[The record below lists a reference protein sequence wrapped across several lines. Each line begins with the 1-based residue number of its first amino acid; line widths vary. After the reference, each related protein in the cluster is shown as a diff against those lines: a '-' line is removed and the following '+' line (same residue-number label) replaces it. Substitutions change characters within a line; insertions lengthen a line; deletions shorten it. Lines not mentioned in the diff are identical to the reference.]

1 MKIDYISDLHID
13 MYFDAHKPLEEE
25 EFRTLFEDI
34 ILKDDRTPGDVLV
47 IAGDLGHSNEQN
59 QRMLFILQKLYY
71 QQIVFVLGNH
81 DYYLMEELGAL
92 EKYKN
97 SFDRVKE
104 MREWA
109 DNQKHIHCLNGSV
122 VEIDGV
128 RFGGCDGWYDGTY
141 AYRHFEHNSYLP
153 KENVLADLWRSAN
166 IDPKKIK
173 GIKHF
178 KELWEVERKK
188 IHQVYRKCDVM
199 VTHTNPSIKK
209 DHSVE
214 SVRENKTNAFF
225 TFDGLGYAKSGSMK
239 YWLFGHTN
247 TVNSYEIHGVKFKC
261 NPIGYDDGS
270 YMGDWSQ
277 IRSIE
282 IGGGA

>member
-13 MYFDAHKPLEEE
+13 MYFDAHKELEEE
-25 EFRTLFEDI
+25 AFRTLFEDI
-34 ILKDDRTPGDVLV
+34 ILDHGNRKPGNVLV
-47 IAGDLGHSNEQN
+47 IAGDLGHSNAQN

-71 QQIVFVLGNH
+71 KDIVFVLGNH
-81 DYYLMEELGAL
+81 DYYLTEDLDS
-92 EKYKN
+92 KQYKD
-97 SFDRVKE
+97 SFERVSE

-109 DNQKHIHCLNGSV
+109 GKQKHIHCLDGTV
-122 VEIDGV
+122 VEIEGIK
-128 RFGGCDGWYDGTY
+128 FGGCDGWYDGTY
-141 AYRHFEHNSYLP
+141 AYRHFEQNSYLP
-153 KENVLADLWRSAN
+153 KESVLADLWRTSN
-166 IDPKKIK
+166 IDPKRIK
-173 GIKHF
+173 GVKHF

-188 IHQVYRKCDVM
+188 IHKVYRKCDVM

-209 DHSVE
+209 DHWVE

-247 TVNSYEIHGVKFKC
+247 TVNAYEAYGVQFKC

-270 YMGDWSQ
+270 YMGDWSK

-282 IGGGA
+282 I

>member
-13 MYFDAHKPLEEE
+13 MYFDAHKLLSEEA
-25 EFRTLFEDI
+25 FRELFEDI
-34 ILKDDRTPGDVLV
+34 ILDYGRRTPGDVLV

-59 QRMLFILQKLYY
+59 QSMLHILQKRYY
-71 QQIVFVLGNH
+71 KHIVFVLGNH
-81 DYYLMEELGAL
+81 DYYLTEDLDASE
-92 EKYKN
+92 YKD
-97 SFDRVKE
+97 SFDRVNA
-104 MREWA
+104 MRAWA
-109 DNQKHIHCLNGSV
+109 SKQKHIHCLDGTV
-122 VEIDGV
+122 VEIDGI

-153 KENVLADLWRSAN
+153 KESVLADLWRTAN
-166 IDPKKIK
+166 IDPKRIK
-173 GIKHF
+173 GVKHF
-178 KELWEVERKK
+178 KQLWEIERKK
-188 IHQVYRKCDVM
+188 IHQVYRNCDIM

-209 DHSVE
+209 EHSVE

-239 YWLFGHTN
+239 YWIFGHTN
-247 TVNSYEIHGVKFKC
+247 TVNSYEAYGVKFVC

-270 YMGDWSQ
+270 YMGDWSK

-282 IGGGA
+282 MEKGA